1 MGNNQAKLKQQAKD
15 DFTNERLK
23 SGLPAPPDELQV
35 EWSRVNNRYYVHI
48 PYEFPHSNLKGIYMK
63 YPYTGK
69 ITLVIGGARV
79 SEVYNNDG
87 IDKNM
92 LDILDCKLPLHLVKY
107 HTVLLRTD
115 KFLLLPS
122 DIRFEYSDQ
131 HFEDPYTQQ
140 FTDSDGNVRQIIY
153 KCGMFGMN
161 FKVM

>member
-35 EWSRVNNRYYVHI
+35 QWSRVNNRYYVDKK
-48 PYEFPHSNLKGIYMK
+48 YEFPHSNLKGIYMK

-107 HTVLLRTD
+107 QNVLLITD

-122 DIRFEYSDQ
+122 DIRFEYSDEVIEAG
-131 HFEDPYTQQ
+131 FTQEY
-140 FTDSDGNVRQIIY
+140 TDSDGNVRKIIY
-153 KCGMFGMN
+153 NCGM
-161 FKVM
+161 

>member
-1 MGNNQAKLKQQAKD
+1 MGNNETKLKQQVKNNFIND
-15 DFTNERLK
+15 RM
-23 SGLPAPPDELQV
+23 SCGLPEPPEQLQV
-35 EWSRVNNRYYVHI
+35 EWSRANNGYYVYE
-48 PYEFPHSNLKGIYMK
+48 PYQFPHSNIKGIYMK

-69 ITLVIGGARV
+69 ITLEIGGAKV
-79 SEVYNNDG
+79 SEVYDNDG

-107 HTVLLRTD
+107 HTVILRTD

-131 HFEDPYTQQ
+131 HFEEGYTQQ

-153 KCGMFGMN
+153 KCGLFGMN
-161 FKVM
+161 F